1 MDRSRGVSLP
11 RLPRDLLQ
19 QLLLHCQAA
28 GDEDVQAGTAR
39 PSGLGRQAL
48 QRLAPGQEGALCC
61 CLLLF
66 FFSSSLLQTARRSVL
81 HQRFGKL
88 GGVI

>member
-1 MDRSRGVSLP
+1 MSSTGPTSTTSAPLPGCWGRRRASRYGPTFWS
-11 RLPRDLLQ
+11 
-19 QLLLHCQAA
+19 
-28 GDEDVQAGTAR
+28 GQAGT
-39 PSGLGRQAL
+39 

-61 CLLLF
+61 CLLL